1 MKDAVADFET
11 NLTPLHWGHVSQA
24 QWGGDGE
31 TIMQMSSL
39 KSLKMPKLV
48 FSSSPT
54 RSAQSIRHVTSVSRF
69 DKKAKWQVQV
79 YKCAHKFLYIIF
91 SELCRKQLGQV
102 EHQAAFNF
110 QGNQLN
116 LIFRFSNSEMGVKE
130 KICVVCEESFRTEDG
145 QLKEHQVGISDQG

>member
-1 MKDAVADFET
+1 
-11 NLTPLHWGHVSQA
+11 
-24 QWGGDGE
+24 
-31 TIMQMSSL
+31 MQMSSL

-102 EHQAAFNF
+102 EHQAAFNLH
-110 QGNQLN
+110 GNQLN